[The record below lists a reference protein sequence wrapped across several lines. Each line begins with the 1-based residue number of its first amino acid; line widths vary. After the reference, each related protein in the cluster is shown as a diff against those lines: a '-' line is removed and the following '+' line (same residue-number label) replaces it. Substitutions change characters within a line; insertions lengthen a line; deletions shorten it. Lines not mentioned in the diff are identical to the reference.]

1 MFTISSEL
9 DNCPCTLERQVNTD
23 ERGTFKEVLKD
34 LAVTC
39 QANISVFGSACFQD
53 VLTDATVSDLA
64 ADLEHLFTVDYIL
77 QNFPILNEKL
87 AAEILMVV
95 NDIFNDVEDTTHLK
109 ELCEMD
115 WSDCEEFLLSI
126 PEQYPPN
133 SDKSDCDL

>member
-1 MFTISSEL
+1 M
-9 DNCPCTLERQVNTD
+9 D
-23 ERGTFKEVLKD
+23 ERGTFTEVLKD

-39 QANISVFGSACFQD
+39 QANIAVFGSVCFQD
-53 VLTDATVSDLA
+53 VLTDAIVSDLA

-77 QNFPILNEKL
+77 QNFPIFIEKF

-95 NDIFNDVEDTTHLK
+95 NDIFNDVEETTHLK

-126 PEQYPPN
+126 PEQYPPD
-133 SDKSDCDL
+133 SEESDCDL

>member
-1 MFTISSEL
+1 M
-9 DNCPCTLERQVNTD
+9 
-23 ERGTFKEVLKD
+23 LKD

-53 VLTDATVSDLA
+53 VLTDAIVSGLA

-77 QNFPILNEKL
+77 QNFTIFNEKL

-95 NDIFNDVEDTTHLK
+95 NDIFNDVEETTHLK

-115 WSDCEEFLLSI
+115 WSDCQISYLNLEVICLKCLRFI
-126 PEQYPPN
+126 DPAN
-133 SDKSDCDL
+133 NRIFGVF

>member
-1 MFTISSEL
+1 MITISSEL

-23 ERGTFKEVLKD
+23 KRGTFAEVLKD

-53 VLTDATVSDLA
+53 VLTDAIVSGLA

-77 QNFPILNEKL
+77 QNFTIFNEKL

-95 NDIFNDVEDTTHLK
+95 NDIFNDVEETTHLK

-115 WSDCEEFLLSI
+115 WSDCQIS
-126 PEQYPPN
+126 Y
-133 SDKSDCDL
+133 